1 MKGNNLRIP
10 QLLSK
15 GYGCFKNEVKENMG
29 LPQHRRLS
37 ARQKPESHCR
47 LAIKSF
53 PNRQRFPYIDSMHTT
68 DPRPGFAQRMT
79 KEEINACPI
88 RRWEGVVRV
97 VRTNEELRQAIQA
110 LATETILGFDTET
123 RPAYHKGES
132 YLPSLLQLAGEK
144 EVYLF
149 QLRHLGLPA
158 PLREILA
165 DPKVVKA
172 GVALAY
178 DLQELHKLSRFKP
191 AGFVDL
197 GTLAK
202 KAEIK
207 NHGLRGLAAVLL
219 GFRIAKGAQTSN
231 WARDILAPAQIQY
244 AATDA
249 WVGRELYLKLG
260 EEFPR

>member
-1 MKGNNLRIP
+1 
-10 QLLSK
+10 
-15 GYGCFKNEVKENMG
+15 
-29 LPQHRRLS
+29 
-37 ARQKPESHCR
+37 
-47 LAIKSF
+47 
-53 PNRQRFPYIDSMHTT
+53 MHTN
-68 DPRPGFAQRMT
+68 DPRPGFARRMT

-88 RRWEGVVRV
+88 KRWEGKIRV
-97 VRTNEELRQAIQA
+97 VRTPAEVN
-110 LATETILGFDTET
+110 LAVRDLAGETILGFDTET

-132 YLPSLLQLAGEK
+132 YLPSLLQLAGEN
-144 EVYLF
+144 EVFLF
-149 QLRHLGLPA
+149 QLKHLGLPE

-172 GVALAY
+172 GVSLAY
-178 DLQELHKLSRFKP
+178 DLQELHKLAQFKP

-219 GFRIAKGAQTSN
+219 CFRIAKGAQTSN
-231 WARDILAPAQIQY
+231 WARDILDPVQIRY

-249 WVGRELYLKLG
+249 WVGRELYLKFG
-260 EEFPR
+260 AVTK